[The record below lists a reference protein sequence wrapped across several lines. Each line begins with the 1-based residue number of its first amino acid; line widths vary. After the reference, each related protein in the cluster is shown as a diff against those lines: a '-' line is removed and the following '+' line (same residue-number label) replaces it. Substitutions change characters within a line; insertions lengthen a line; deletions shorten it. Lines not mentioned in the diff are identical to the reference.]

1 MTRAARRTT
10 AIVVLGAGALL
21 VVLGSLLPLYGMTE
35 EFGGG
40 PGAASE
46 ARTYALTG
54 WESVVEPPFRVEG
67 VEGVEGVDGVDEQDR
82 IPVYGHALVA
92 AAALV
97 ALGAVLQLR
106 PPRPAAIGRSTAV
119 AGLGLLLGTLWA
131 AVETTS
137 KLFGTGAATHE
148 REFVG
153 SGTWTVLAAAALVLA
168 GVVLAHEWPVPTT
181 ADGETPRAGDDDVDT
196 PPLGIPVPVI
206 EVRPINGDDVDG
218 ERHPTGGNPS
228 TVEPWPR

>member
-1 MTRAARRTT
+1 MTRTARRTT

-35 EFGGG
+35 QFGGG
-40 PGAASE
+40 PDPAAGT
-46 ARTYALTG
+46 RTYALTG

-67 VEGVEGVDGVDEQDR
+67 VEDVDGVDEQDR

-106 PPRPAAIGRSTAV
+106 PPRPAAIGRSAAV

-137 KLFGTGAATHE
+137 KLFGEGDATHD

-168 GVVLAHEWPVPTT
+168 GVVLAHERPVPAT

-196 PPLGIPVPVI
+196 PPLGIPAPVI
-206 EVRPINGDDVDG
+206 EVRPINEDDVAG
-218 ERHPTGGNPS
+218 QHHPTGGNPS